1 MDQQQPPPRGP
12 GEQQPPPQQ
21 QWPQPPPQQSQQPS
35 PQQWQQPSPQQG
47 WTPPPQQPMGWGG
60 PGYAAPP
67 PRPLGVTLA
76 SLFLIVMGV
85 LFLLGGA
92 ACAIGGGAIGGM
104 DFPELPGISGALGGV
119 LVIAGI
125 LALALGILQI
135 AAGAGGFGG
144 KGWARWTGIIFSII
158 LAFFLILGG
167 VSAMGGRDGAGS
179 GIMTIVIG
187 VLYALS
193 AWAFIQAGPWFAW
206 RR

>member
-1 MDQQQPPPRGP
+1 MDQQQPPPQG
-12 GEQQPPPQQ
+12 QPPQGQPE
-21 QWPQPPPQQSQQPS
+21 PPPAP
-35 PQQWQQPSPQQG
+35 PQQWQQPPPQQG

-92 ACAIGGGAIGGM
+92 ACAVGGGAVGGM
-104 DFPELPGISGALGGV
+104 DFPEFPGFSGAVGGALLILG
-119 LVIAGI
+119 II
-125 LALALGILQI
+125 ALALGILQI

-144 KGWARWTGIIFSII
+144 KGWARWIGIIFSII

-167 VSAMGGRDGAGS
+167 VSSMGARDGAGG
-179 GIMTIVIG
+179 GITTLVIG